1 MRSNVVSTGASGLL
15 LSAALMFGGGC
26 STIKEGIDLVK
37 GNNEAYEAGLQ
48 KALDAGVPAEQ
59 LDGLLQEAGRW
70 VVATAP
76 NMSQLEGMRY
86 KKIFVIGGTR
96 DDSESLEPEQ
106 INSETR
112 KLFTSLQSYD
122 QMTRLFQ
129 FIDRSSDNQS
139 NIRAYTGDTRQ
150 YGDPL
155 GRNGGQDSG
164 RTEYLPA
171 DIFLLKLEFI
181 ERRNLNAD
189 PPRIDFTLIPVIEWG
204 GNVGQRAADASFTQS
219 VVYETSIW
227 NNLTNDKGKWVAVE

>member
-1 MRSNVVSTGASGLL
+1 VQAIE
-15 LSAALMFGGGC
+15 SAAGVLK
-26 STIKEGIDLVK
+26 T
-37 GNNEAYEAGLQ
+37 NNEGYYAGLQ

-59 LDGLLQEAGRW
+59 LDGLLQQVERW

-76 NMSQLEGMRY
+76 TMRQLEGMRY

-96 DDSESLEPEQ
+96 DDSESLDPEQ

-112 KLFTSLQSYD
+112 KLFARLQSYD

-129 FIDRSSDNQS
+129 FIDRSGDSQS

-155 GRNGGQDSG
+155 GRDGGQNSG

-171 DIFLLKLEFI
+171 DIFLLKLDFI

-189 PPRIDFTLIPVIEWG
+189 PPRIDFTIIPIIEWG
-204 GNVGQRAADASFTQS
+204 GNVGQRVAETSFTQS
-219 VVYETSIW
+219 VVYKTNLF
-227 NNLTNDKGKWVAVE
+227 NNFTREKGKWVAVE